1 MLHLLCEPKIEF
13 KNLAGGKA
21 LANDHRKIAEYIFLP
36 VGGYFSIYFICSPTG
51 NPPGPASELL
61 YKQNSTKMN
70 RTIDCFMST
79 WFARGFS
86 LKVYDELNILKRE
99 NNLSLLFFLHNLL
112 FDYNC
117 QNSLH
122 SFHLPENTRI
132 VSNCITFRMNAFSV
146 FFVLSTTC
154 FDQ

>member
-36 VGGYFSIYFICSPTG
+36 VGGYFFIYFICSPTG

-70 RTIDCFMST
+70 RTIVCFMSAWLPVT
-79 WFARGFS
+79 PLSKYMTNLYPEKRKIICRYSSPAQLVIWLKLTEFS
-86 LKVYDELNILKRE
+86 TL
-99 NNLSLLFFLHNLL
+99 LSPSWN
-112 FDYNC
+112 Y
-117 QNSLH
+117 
-122 SFHLPENTRI
+122 
-132 VSNCITFRMNAFSV
+132 
-146 FFVLSTTC
+146 
-154 FDQ
+154 